1 MSTLVF
7 RVLFLLLQERKRLFN
22 FFLFRF
28 PRRPAVSPS
37 AQKKKSFSF
46 LSLSPVYDS
55 PRSEEKS
62 RWTLLHT
69 QFPKQQVLCRHTL
82 IGSSRLSFVLF
93 FFLLSSLRKMWLA
106 RENPPLPTSEKGA
119 GAEDFHGKAKL
130 TDRVSWLVK
139 RLNEAGQRKDVRPWR
154 NRKEEEEKRE
164 MAERQCLALVLIGQ
178 KSFPFFPPS
187 LSLCQSFRLLNQVMR
202 DSFLG

>member
-37 AQKKKSFSF
+37 AQKKKNLFLFF
-46 LSLSPVYDS
+46 LSHQFTTRLA
-55 PRSEEKS
+55 PRRSLAGHCYTHNS
-62 RWTLLHT
+62 QNNRYCVDTHSSDQVDCLL
-69 QFPKQQVLCRHTL
+69 F
-82 IGSSRLSFVLF
+82 S

-154 NRKEEEEKRE
+154 NRKKKKRKEKW
-164 MAERQCLALVLIGQ
+164 L
-178 KSFPFFPPS
+178 
-187 LSLCQSFRLLNQVMR
+187 R
-202 DSFLG
+202 DNVSH